1 MNSRTA
7 HFPEA
12 PRALRR
18 HLARAAGVA
27 GALVVLALPMA
38 GRAAAASRPSVDVSA
53 LEAAL
58 DALPAVNAGQAQ
70 GLANDLGSVAGG
82 GSPATLATD
91 LHDILSTI
99 ATDSGDSQLLA
110 SVQDAITDLLGGT
123 ATPADIDDIINQLE
137 TVANESGVP
146 ATVANAADELV
157 DGLTAA
163 NLEELLGQAGSPL
176 SSQAVQ
182 AIVDELG
189 TLQGLAPNA
198 NVPAGALSAVAGG
211 LDTIASQPG
220 VPAAA
225 ASALEDVAGTLDSGG
240 PVSPSTIASAVPA
253 LGGAV
258 PTLDSVPVT
267 GPALG
272 SLVGTLGTERG
283 ASPAGSSGGSG
294 GAGGTGGAGA
304 TGPTSSSPGSSSL
317 GASPVSAKA
326 GARIKKVAFK
336 ASRLR
341 VTLNCPATLAGGC
354 HTTVYLH
361 VGSWRTS
368 IATVTMKAG
377 ATHTV
382 AVGLPHLA
390 TAATHNHRLTVTVTA
405 TTGSFNTNNHTI
417 HIHLAA
423 KSKTK

>member
-7 HFPEA
+7 HLPAA
-12 PRALRR
+12 PPAFRR

-38 GRAAAASRPSVDVSA
+38 GRAAAASGPNVNISA

-58 DALPAVNAGQAQ
+58 DALPTVNAGQAQ
-70 GLANDLGSVAGG
+70 TLANDLRSVASG
-82 GSPATLATD
+82 GSPATLGTD
-91 LHDILSTI
+91 LHNIL
-99 ATDSGDSQLLA
+99 ATVAADSGDSQLLA
-110 SVQDAITDLLGGT
+110 SVQNAITDLLGGT
-123 ATPADIDDIINQLE
+123 ATPADIEDIINQLE
-137 TVANESGVP
+137 TVADESGVP

-157 DGLTAA
+157 DGLTTA

-182 AIVDELG
+182 AIMDELD
-189 TLQGLAPNA
+189 TLQGLAPDA
-198 NVPAGALSAVAGG
+198 NVPAGALSAIAGG

-240 PVSPSTIASAVPA
+240 PVSPSTIASAVPS

-272 SLVGTLGTERG
+272 SLVGTLGTELG
-283 ASPAGSSGGSG
+283 ASPAGSG
-294 GAGGTGGAGA
+294 GAGGTGGAGGS
-304 TGPTSSSPGSSSL
+304 GPASSSPGAASL
-317 GASPVSAKA
+317 AASPASAKN

-336 ASRLR
+336 ANRLR
-341 VTLNCPATLAGGC
+341 VTLSCPATLTGGC

-361 VGSWRTS
+361 VGSWRAS
-368 IATVTMKAG
+368 FATVTMKAG
-377 ATHTV
+377 ATRTV
-382 AVGLPHLA
+382 AAGLPHLA
-390 TAATHNHRLTVTVTA
+390 TAASHDHRVTVTVTA
-405 TTGSFNTNNHTI
+405 TTGNFNTNNHTI

-423 KSKTK
+423 KPKAK